1 MISSFFSKNYIKLN
15 EVDSTNNFLMKLIK
29 KIIFLTVIILLSIN
43 NLKAED
49 KVAYL
54 DIDFILNNTL
64 AGKLLLENLNKQEE
78 IKINK
83 FKIDDEKFR
92 NNEKKILAKKNLVSV
107 EEIKKEMN
115 ELQIEYQKYNN
126 NKKKEIDSL
135 KKKRNTNIINCIN
148 SINPII
154 EKYMTDNSIYI
165 LMDKKNIFMA
175 KNDYDIT
182 QKLIKLIDNQIK
194 TFEIK

>member
-1 MISSFFSKNYIKLN
+1 
-15 EVDSTNNFLMKLIK
+15 MKLIK
-29 KIIFLTVIILLSIN
+29 KIFFLTVIILLSIN

-49 KVAYL
+49 KIAYL
-54 DIDFILNNTL
+54 DIDFILTNTI
-64 AGKLLLENLNKQEE
+64 AGKLLLENLKKQED

-126 NKKKEIDSL
+126 DKKKEIDFL
-135 KKKRNTNIINCIN
+135 KKKRNTNIINFIN

-165 LMDKKNIFMA
+165 LMDKKNIFIA

>member
-1 MISSFFSKNYIKLN
+1 MRLI
-15 EVDSTNNFLMKLIK
+15 NNFFFI
-29 KIIFLTVIILLSIN
+29 VIILLLSIN

-54 DIDFILNNTL
+54 DIDFILTNTI
-64 AGKLLLENLNKQEE
+64 AGKLLLENLKKQEE

-126 NKKKEIDSL
+126 DKKKEIDSL
-135 KKKRNTNIINCIN
+135 KKKRNTNIINFIN

-165 LMDKKNIFMA
+165 LMDKKNIFIA

>member
-1 MISSFFSKNYIKLN
+1 
-15 EVDSTNNFLMKLIK
+15 MKLIK
-29 KIIFLTVIILLSIN
+29 KIFFLTVIILLYIN

-54 DIDFILNNTL
+54 DIDLILNNTI
-64 AGKLLLENLNKQEE
+64 AEKSLLENLKKQED

-92 NNEKKILAKKNLVSV
+92 NNEKKILDKKNLVSV

-126 NKKKEIDSL
+126 DKKKEIDSL
-135 KKKRNTNIINCIN
+135 KKKRNTNIIN
-148 SINPII
+148 
-154 EKYMTDNSIYI
+154 
-165 LMDKKNIFMA
+165 F
-175 KNDYDIT
+175 
-182 QKLIKLIDNQIK
+182 IKMLFQD
-194 TFEIK
+194 

>member
-1 MISSFFSKNYIKLN
+1 
-15 EVDSTNNFLMKLIK
+15 MKLIK
-29 KIIFLTVIILLSIN
+29 KIFFLTVIILLSIN

-49 KVAYL
+49 KIAYL
-54 DIDFILNNTL
+54 DIDFILTNTI
-64 AGKLLLENLNKQEE
+64 AGKLLLENLKKQEE

-126 NKKKEIDSL
+126 DKKKEIDSL
-135 KKKRNTNIINCIN
+135 KKKRNTNIINFIN

-165 LMDKKNIFMA
+165 LMDKKNIFIA

-194 TFEIK
+194 TYEIK

>member
-1 MISSFFSKNYIKLN
+1 
-15 EVDSTNNFLMKLIK
+15 MKLIK
-29 KIIFLTVIILLSIN
+29 KIFFLTVIILLSIN

-54 DIDFILNNTL
+54 DIDFILTNTI

-135 KKKRNTNIINCIN
+135 KKKRNTNIINFIN

-165 LMDKKNIFMA
+165 LMDKKNIFIA

>member
-1 MISSFFSKNYIKLN
+1 
-15 EVDSTNNFLMKLIK
+15 MKLIK
-29 KIIFLTVIILLSIN
+29 KIFFLTVIILLSIN

-49 KVAYL
+49 KIAYL
-54 DIDFILNNTL
+54 DIDFILTNTI
-64 AGKLLLENLNKQEE
+64 AGKLLLENLKKQED

-126 NKKKEIDSL
+126 DKKKEIDSL
-135 KKKRNTNIINCIN
+135 KKKRNTNIINFIN
-148 SINPII
+148 LINPII
-154 EKYMTDNSIYI
+154 EKYMTENSIYI
-165 LMDKKNIFMA
+165 LMDKKNIFIA

>member
-1 MISSFFSKNYIKLN
+1 
-15 EVDSTNNFLMKLIK
+15 MKLIK
-29 KIIFLTVIILLSIN
+29 KIFFLTVIILLSIN

-54 DIDFILNNTL
+54 DIDFILTNTI

-126 NKKKEIDSL
+126 DKKKEIDSL
-135 KKKRNTNIINCIN
+135 KKKRNTNIINFIN

-165 LMDKKNIFMA
+165 LMDKKNIFIA

>member
-1 MISSFFSKNYIKLN
+1 
-15 EVDSTNNFLMKLIK
+15 MKLIK
-29 KIIFLTVIILLSIN
+29 KIFFLTVIILLSIN

-54 DIDFILNNTL
+54 DIDFILTNTI
-64 AGKLLLENLNKQEE
+64 AGKLLLENLKKQEE

-92 NNEKKILAKKNLVSV
+92 NNEKKILAKKNLVSA

-115 ELQIEYQKYNN
+115 KLQIEYQKYNN
-126 NKKKEIDSL
+126 DKKKEIDSL
-135 KKKRNTNIINCIN
+135 KKKRNTNIINFIN

-165 LMDKKNIFMA
+165 LMDKKNIFIA

>member
-1 MISSFFSKNYIKLN
+1 
-15 EVDSTNNFLMKLIK
+15 MKLIN
-29 KIIFLTVIILLSIN
+29 KIFFLILIILLSTN
-43 NLKAED
+43 SLKAED
-49 KVAYL
+49 KVAFL
-54 DIDFILNNTL
+54 DIDFILTNTI
-64 AGKLLLENLNKQEE
+64 AGKFLLENLKKQEE

-83 FKIDDEKFR
+83 FKIDDEKFK

-107 EEIKKEMN
+107 EEIKKELN

-126 NKKKEIDSL
+126 DKKKEIDSL
-135 KKKRNTNIINCIN
+135 KKKRNTNIINFIN

-154 EKYMTDNSIYI
+154 EKYMTDNSIYM
-165 LMDKKNIFMA
+165 LLDKKNVFIA

>member
-1 MISSFFSKNYIKLN
+1 
-15 EVDSTNNFLMKLIK
+15 MKLIK
-29 KIIFLTVIILLSIN
+29 KIFFLTVIILLSIN

-49 KVAYL
+49 KIAYL
-54 DIDFILNNTL
+54 DIDFILTNTI
-64 AGKLLLENLNKQEE
+64 AGKLLLENLKKQEE

-126 NKKKEIDSL
+126 DKKKEIDSL
-135 KKKRNTNIINCIN
+135 KKKRNTNIINFIN

-165 LMDKKNIFMA
+165 LMDKKNIFIA

>member
-1 MISSFFSKNYIKLN
+1 MKFINKIFF
-15 EVDSTNNFLMKLIK
+15 LI
-29 KIIFLTVIILLSIN
+29 FIILLSTN
-43 NLKAED
+43 NLKTDD

-54 DIDFILNNTL
+54 DIDFILMNTI
-64 AGKLLLENLNKQEE
+64 AGKLLLENLKKQED

-107 EEIKKEMN
+107 KEINKEMN
-115 ELQIEYQKYNN
+115 ELKIEFQKYNN
-126 NKKKEIDSL
+126 DKKKEIDSL
-135 KKKRNTNIINCIN
+135 KKKRNTNIINFIN

-154 EKYMTDNSIYI
+154 EKYMAENSIYMLI
-165 LMDKKNIFMA
+165 DKKNVFIA

-182 QKLIKLIDNQIK
+182 QKLIKLIDDQIK

>member
-1 MISSFFSKNYIKLN
+1 
-15 EVDSTNNFLMKLIK
+15 MKLIK
-29 KIIFLTVIILLSIN
+29 KIFFLTVIILLSIN

-54 DIDFILNNTL
+54 DIDFILTNTI
-64 AGKLLLENLNKQEE
+64 AGKLLLENLKTQEE
-78 IKINK
+78 IKIKK
-83 FKIDDEKFR
+83 FKIDEEKFR

-126 NKKKEIDSL
+126 DKKKEIDSL
-135 KKKRNTNIINCIN
+135 KKKKNKNMINFIN
-148 SINPII
+148 LINPII

-165 LMDKKNIFMA
+165 LMDKKNIFIA

-194 TFEIK
+194 TYEIK

>member
-1 MISSFFSKNYIKLN
+1 
-15 EVDSTNNFLMKLIK
+15 MKLIK
-29 KIIFLTVIILLSIN
+29 KIFFLTVIILLSIN

-49 KVAYL
+49 KIAYL
-54 DIDFILNNTL
+54 DIDFILTNTI
-64 AGKLLLENLNKQEE
+64 AGKLLLENLQKQED

-126 NKKKEIDSL
+126 DKKKEIDSL
-135 KKKRNTNIINCIN
+135 KKKRNTNIINFIN

-165 LMDKKNIFMA
+165 LMDKKNIFIA

-194 TFEIK
+194 TVEIK

>member
-1 MISSFFSKNYIKLN
+1 
-15 EVDSTNNFLMKLIK
+15 MKLIK
-29 KIIFLTVIILLSIN
+29 KIFFLTVIILLSIN

-49 KVAYL
+49 KIAYL
-54 DIDFILNNTL
+54 DIDFILTNTI
-64 AGKLLLENLNKQEE
+64 AGKLLIENIKKQED

-126 NKKKEIDSL
+126 DKKKEIDSL
-135 KKKRNTNIINCIN
+135 KKKRNTNIINFIN

-165 LMDKKNIFMA
+165 LMDKKNIFIA